1 MIESVFMYLT
11 FFIAAGIS
19 SMIGIGGCVLY
30 VPILLVFGFPFYEA
44 AAISLFVIMALSVS
58 ASLVYHRVQLVD
70 WKLALTIEP
79 LIAITALI
87 GGYYSSLVQIKGL
100 KVLFALVLII
110 SGYFMIKS
118 INKEIQDRFTKQGEW
133 GYWLRK
139 FGEEEY
145 SVNLLLGLPITA
157 LSGLV
162 AGLLGT
168 GGGAT
173 KVPLMVLL
181 CGIPMKIA
189 VGTSCFMVGITALFG
204 FWGHYFAGHFEP
216 KIALILALVVFAGA
230 QLGSRISIKVDK
242 ILLRRIYAIF
252 LFIISAWMMVSVVK

>member
-1 MIESVFMYLT
+1 MIESIFMCLI
-11 FFIAAGIS
+11 FFITAAIS
-19 SMIGIGGCVLY
+19 SMIGIGGGVLY
-30 VPILLVFGFPFYEA
+30 VPILLAFGFPFYQA
-44 AAISLFVIMALSVS
+44 AAISLFIIMALSLS
-58 ASLVYHRVQLVD
+58 ATLVYYRVQLVD

-87 GGYYSSLVQIKGL
+87 GGYYSSFIQINGL
-100 KVLFALVLII
+100 KVLFALVLIF
-110 SGYFMIKS
+110 SGYFMIKPTKG
-118 INKEIQDRFTKQGEW
+118 IRDRFITRWRW
-133 GYWLRK
+133 GYWTRK

-145 SVNLLLGLPITA
+145 SVNLLLGLPIAT
-157 LSGLV
+157 LSGLT

-189 VGTSCFMVGITALFG
+189 IGTSCFMVGITALSG

-216 KIALILALVVFAGA
+216 KMALVLALVVFAGA
-230 QLGSRISIKVDK
+230 QLGPRISIKIDK
-242 ILLRRIYAIF
+242 ILLKRIYAIF
-252 LFIISAWMMVSVVK
+252 LFLISAWMIISVVK

>member
-1 MIESVFMYLT
+1 MIEIVFMFLI
-11 FFIAAGIS
+11 FFITAAIS
-19 SMIGIGGCVLY
+19 SMIGIGGGVLY
-30 VPILLVFGFPFYEA
+30 VPILLAFGFPFYQA
-44 AAISLFVIMALSVS
+44 AAISLFIIMALSLS
-58 ASLVYHRVQLVD
+58 ATLVYYRVQLVD

-87 GGYYSSLVQIKGL
+87 GGYYSSFIQINGL
-100 KVLFALVLII
+100 KVLFALVLIV
-110 SGYFMIKS
+110 SGYFMIKP
-118 INKEIQDRFTKQGEW
+118 IKGIRDRFITRWRW
-133 GYWLRK
+133 GYWPRK

-145 SVNLLLGLPITA
+145 AVNLLLGFPIAT
-157 LSGLV
+157 LSGLT

-189 VGTSCFMVGITALFG
+189 IGTSCFMVGITALSG

-216 KIALILALVVFAGA
+216 KMALVLALIVFAGA
-230 QLGSRISIKVDK
+230 QLGPRISIKIDK
-242 ILLRRIYAIF
+242 ILLKRIYAIF
-252 LFIISAWMMVSVVK
+252 LFLISAWMIISVVK